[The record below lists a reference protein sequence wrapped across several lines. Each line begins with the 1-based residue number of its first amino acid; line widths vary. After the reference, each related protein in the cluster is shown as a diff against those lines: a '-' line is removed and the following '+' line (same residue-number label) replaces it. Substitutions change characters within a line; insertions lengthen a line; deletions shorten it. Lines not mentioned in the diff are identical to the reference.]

1 MNDLYRQKLE
11 KENQELLQQIA
22 AIEAENTK
30 LREDIEKADKPKPE
44 TETDVMELIKN
55 EVQKEIDE
63 EFVGRLNTSATQ
75 ILLQHRLN
83 ELTKKYSDMYVQ
95 HKLSSPIN
103 LRFTINEH

>member
-22 AIEAENTK
+22 AIEAENAK
-30 LREDIEKADKPKPE
+30 LREDIEKADKPK
-44 TETDVMELIKN
+44 TEVDITEKIA
-55 EVQKEIDE
+55 EAVQKEIDE
-63 EFVGRLNTSATQ
+63 EFIGRLNTSATQ
-75 ILLQHRLN
+75 ILLEHRLK

-95 HKLSSPIN
+95 HKRSSPIN